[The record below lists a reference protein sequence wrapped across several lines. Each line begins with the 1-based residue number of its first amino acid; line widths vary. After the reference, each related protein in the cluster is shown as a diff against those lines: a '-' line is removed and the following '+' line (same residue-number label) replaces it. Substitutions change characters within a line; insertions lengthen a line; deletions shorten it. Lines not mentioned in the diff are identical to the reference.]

1 LKHIFLP
8 LPIETVRSAWEDWR
22 ASNTHAEED
31 VRLLETSGGCFLVTS
46 TGRPPR
52 VFVDLLKSFLSQKS
66 GSLVRAG

>member
-1 LKHIFLP
+1 MFLP

-22 ASNTHAEED
+22 ASNHNTGEE

-52 VFVDLLKSFLSQKS
+52 VFIDLLKSFLSQKS
-66 GSLVRAG
+66 STLARAS

>member
-1 LKHIFLP
+1 MFLP

-22 ASNTHAEED
+22 ASNTNAEED

-52 VFVDLLKSFLSQKS
+52 VFIDLLKSFLSQKATP
-66 GSLVRAG
+66 LARAS